1 MPTTFFCVSSNSK
14 AKARNSSSASELWD
28 SVLATP
34 VANLKNKLKKRPS
47 FVDEDQKWNL
57 DTERILGGIIF
68 CLIIVSFMMA
78 GFITYAA
85 FRGPKVEDDF
95 SNGKY
100 DSMKY
105 ALSQSTEQPPAPA
118 VKELVVEKDF
128 LLKDDVSI
136 EEVLEY
142 KRILEDEYG
151 NQEVF
156 VEEDIIYQDIYS
168 PEARPYAVKDVV
180 KPVDAERAS
189 KSILE
194 EAEKLLE
201 EETRLLKDVS
211 NRLESFVSNSRMI
224 SNDINQIFDDNY
236 VYENSKGEDFQYVD
250 EDNMGQNFEVFPQ
263 KEHIEVDDDVDV
275 VNKDTDASEVKKSS
289 EEADNTRQAQ
299 AQASIKVKPPKTRN
313 RNPLTKSVK
322 VQKMS
327 KPKTQKKTSDRDE
340 DVSEPEVGELTF
352 DEKVRK
358 PEAETDGQEVEDY
371 EKDIDLEEYENEYVD
386 YVESGEDRVK
396 RSRFGRDKQKTK
408 IMRFRKYKSDNKNDD
423 KNDFYLRNNDN
434 DKVRRRK
441 VKINGGNDY

>member
-1 MPTTFFCVSSNSK
+1 M
-14 AKARNSSSASELWD
+14 
-28 SVLATP
+28 
-34 VANLKNKLKKRPS
+34 KNKLKKRPS

-105 ALSQSTEQPPAPA
+105 ALSQSKEQPPAPA

-156 VEEDIIYQDIYS
+156 IEEDIIYQDIYS

-180 KPVDAERAS
+180 KPVETVDAERAS

-211 NRLESFVSNSRMI
+211 NRLESFVSNSRML
-224 SNDINQIFDDNY
+224 SNDINQIFDDDY
-236 VYENSKGEDFQYVD
+236 VHENNKGEDFQYVD
-250 EDNMGQNFEVFPQ
+250 EDHMGQNFEVFPN
-263 KEHIEVDDDVDV
+263 KEHFEVVDDVDEV
-275 VNKDTDASEVKKSS
+275 DKDTDSSEVEKSS
-289 EEADNTRQAQ
+289 EEADNTRQ

-327 KPKTQKKTSDRDE
+327 KPKKTSE
-340 DVSEPEVGELTF
+340 KDVSMPEVGELTT
-352 DEKVRK
+352 DEEVRE
-358 PEAETDGQEVEDY
+358 PEADGQEVEDY

-408 IMRFRKYKSDNKNDD
+408 IMRFRKYKNDNKNDD

-441 VKINGGNDY
+441 AKINGGNDY